1 MVLDPV
7 HGKVDKFAL
16 AHKAD
21 CPVAERR
28 GADRTFPLK
37 SSADLVEVLAVDI
50 ERAVFLPCASAVFH
64 DRTVLNAVVF
74 AGVLC
79 TGVC

>member
-64 DRTVLNAVVF
+64 NRTVLNAVVF

>member
-28 GADRTFPLK
+28 YGALTLQMIRF
-37 SSADLVEVLAVDI
+37 SM
-50 ERAVFLPCASAVFH
+50 LPRNLFS
-64 DRTVLNAVVF
+64 T
-74 AGVLC
+74 
-79 TGVC
+79 